1 MNLVVATG
9 LPFGPP
15 DGQRY
20 NDVFRISTYKRF
32 DIGFSARL
40 YDREQRIKKRGIAK
54 KAIKNAWLSLE
65 VLNLFGIENAVSYLW
80 VRGLDVRNG
89 GLGQFAVPNYLTNRR
104 VNLRFRI
111 DF

>member
-15 DGQRY
+15 DGERY

-40 YDREQRIKKRGIAK
+40 YTVISAL
-54 KAIKNAWLSLE
+54 KNA
-65 VLNLFGIENAVSYLW
+65 
-80 VRGLDVRNG
+80 GLQKGN
-89 GLGQFAVPNYLTNRR
+89 QECMA
-104 VNLRFRI
+104 
-111 DF
+111 